1 MKCPFCGNLQDKVV
15 DSRACKDGAAIRRR
29 RQCIGCDKRYTTYEY
44 IESFQTQVIKKDR
57 RREQYDRNK
66 LINGII
72 IACKKRPVSM
82 EKINQIADR
91 VEALIESK
99 NKKEIESI
107 EIGKLIMKELFDVD
121 QIAYIRFASV
131 YREFKSADEFIEQ
144 VGEL

>member
-15 DSRACKDGAAIRRR
+15 DSRSCKDGAAIRRR
-29 RQCIGCDKRYTTYEY
+29 RECISCEKRFTTYEY

-66 LINGII
+66 VINGVL
-72 IACKKRPVSM
+72 IACKKRPVST
-82 EKINQIADR
+82 EIINRIADL
-91 VEALIESK
+91 VEKHLETR

-107 EIGKLIMKELFDVD
+107 EIGKLIMKELFSVD

>member
-15 DSRACKDGAAIRRR
+15 DSRSCKDGAAIRRR
-29 RQCIGCDKRYTTYEY
+29 RECMGCSKRYTTYEY

-57 RREQYDRNK
+57 RREQYDRDK
-66 LINGII
+66 LINGIL
-72 IACKKRPVSM
+72 IACKKRPVSIDT
-82 EKINQIADR
+82 INKIADT
-91 VEALIESK
+91 VETQIESK
-99 NKKEIESI
+99 NRKEIESI
-107 EIGKLIMKELFDVD
+107 EIGKLIMKALFDVD